1 MAIPINKLGDPVLR
15 CAAKPISAG
24 ADDLSQIIKDMSE
37 TLKAANGL
45 GLAAPQVGILKR
57 LFIYDLGDGVKC
69 FVNPEIVWTSEET
82 SEDTE
87 GCLSIPGR
95 EVTVRRPVAVK
106 VAGCDEMGTPIE
118 IEAEELMARMF
129 QHEIDHLNGILI
141 IDRASEAERRQVIA
155 DFIKEDRT

>member
-1 MAIPINKLGDPVLR
+1 MALQINKLGDPVLR
-15 CAAKPISAG
+15 CAAKPIAPG
-24 ADDLSQIIKDMSE
+24 TEDLNSIIKDMSE

-57 LFIYDLGDGVKC
+57 LFIYDLGEGVKC
-69 FVNPEIVWTSEET
+69 FVNPEIVWASDET

-95 EVTVRRPVAVK
+95 EVTVERPVAVR
-106 VAGCDEMGTPIE
+106 VAGSDEVGNAIE
-118 IEAEELMARMF
+118 VEAEELMARMF
-129 QHEIDHLNGILI
+129 QHEIDHLNGVLI

-155 DFIKEDRT
+155 DLIKEDRR